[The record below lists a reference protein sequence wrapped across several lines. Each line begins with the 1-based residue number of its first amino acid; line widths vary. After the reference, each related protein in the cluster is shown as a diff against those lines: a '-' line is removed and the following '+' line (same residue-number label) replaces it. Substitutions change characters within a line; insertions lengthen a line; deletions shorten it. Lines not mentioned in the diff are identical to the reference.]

1 MAGLQFG
8 FALPLSRC
16 FLRSVITSTDRAG
29 PALQRPVQRPYRSP
43 LPRMRFPET
52 PLALSPKD
60 RGPKPPR
67 QRPRAVAQQRVW
79 AAGKEERLMS
89 LQVVPP
95 ASSASEALYRV
106 IIVRDA
112 NCSFSDKGH
121 DALMEGLSFALF
133 GADCAKGIECG
144 HDCGDASGLS
154 RGRSGGN
161 PQGHEATARCVLE
174 IACPFGSS
182 RA

>member
-1 MAGLQFG
+1 MGGGKRRKADV
-8 FALPLSRC
+8 AAS
-16 FLRSVITSTDRAG
+16 G
-29 PALQRPVQRPYRSP
+29 PA
-43 LPRMRFPET
+43 
-52 PLALSPKD
+52 
-60 RGPKPPR
+60 G
-67 QRPRAVAQQRVW
+67 
-79 AAGKEERLMS
+79 
-89 LQVVPP
+89 
-95 ASSASEALYRV
+95 EARYRV

-112 NCSFSDKGH
+112 ICSFSDKGH

-174 IACPFGSS
+174 IACLLVPRELEVTHSGGVKGMSDAELEAGIEMIRS
-182 RA
+182 MLAAREAGAGAKVIEALPEPRPPETSESLPAAAGDARRHGHGPPPRP